1 MSRRVG
7 RCLAC
12 LAAAVLVSA
21 AGASDAYAQS
31 HPRSGYE
38 VWAADQSNSIAGQ
51 PLGTRGG
58 LIWIWDSVDIERQIA
73 GGPLATPVGCD
84 GNNSAHASPGPCDML
99 ALFPASLKEHDASG
113 RATGAT
119 LGTSVGFGRLHGLIP
134 DPQNRYFTV
143 NVFAPDGGYVGI
155 IDARRKEAVALFRVT
170 DMNVGRSVHMSFW
183 KADGSG
189 IIVAN
194 LNGKT
199 LERIDISRNPSGKIM
214 QASFNRSA
222 SLGLGK
228 GMLVAGSATVFLGR
242 NHHNRQML
250 GRLTGQY
257 ARADFGN
264 LTGNGECKENGCL
277 DGPDATLG
285 GRPNNVVICPIPS
298 ALDKAY
304 VTLGGGGLIVADLD
318 ATPMSIVGEYGNQVI
333 NGAGCAGAQSGD
345 QIWLN
350 AGVSASAA
358 GFNQSAFT
366 LYVLSDSAFGLTP
379 SAPNLPLP
387 QTAFKDPTNTSHL
400 GNTDGAEAANLTG
413 QIPGVTTRRDAHGAA
428 TTVDGVYVHNT
439 DRVRNVVEVFDTRTI
454 GARHTYDLTSADGQ
468 GGGAG
473 PCLATSVTDDVTLPL
488 NDPAPDLLQAT
499 PDGKY
504 MAVAFRGP
512 APVTVNHSAQGS
524 CPGVGIV
531 ELAPGGGSGRLVA
544 VLRTTNTIDNAA
556 TTSPGGVNYTGRE
569 RSDVHGASVIAK

>member
-1 MSRRVG
+1 
-7 RCLAC
+7 
-12 LAAAVLVSA
+12 
-21 AGASDAYAQS
+21 
-31 HPRSGYE
+31 
-38 VWAADQSNSIAGQ
+38 
-51 PLGTRGG
+51 
-58 LIWIWDSVDIERQIA
+58 
-73 GGPLATPVGCD
+73 
-84 GNNSAHASPGPCDML
+84 
-99 ALFPASLKEHDASG
+99 
-113 RATGAT
+113 
-119 LGTSVGFGRLHGLIP
+119 LHGLIP

-155 IDARRKEAVALFRVT
+155 IDARRKEAIVLFRVT

-199 LERIDISRNPSGKIM
+199 LERIDIARNPSGKIM

-228 GMLVAGSATVFLGR
+228 NMVVGAGATVFLGR
-242 NHHNRQML
+242 NHHNRPML
-250 GRLTGQY
+250 GRLTGTY
-257 ARADFGN
+257 MDADFGN

-277 DGPDATLG
+277 DGPDAALG
-285 GRPNNVVICPIPS
+285 GRPNNLVICPIPS
-298 ALDKAY
+298 TLDKAY
-304 VTLGGGGLIVADLD
+304 VTLGGGGLVVADLD
-318 ATPMSIVGEYGNQVI
+318 ATPMTIVGEYGNQVI

-366 LYVLSDSAFGLTP
+366 LYVLSDSAFGTTP
-379 SAPNLPLP
+379 NAPNLPLP

-400 GNTDGAEAANLTG
+400 GNTDGAAAANLTG
-413 QIPGVTTRRDAHGAA
+413 QVPGITTRRDAHGAA

-439 DRVRNVVEVFDTRTI
+439 DRIQNVVEVFDTRTI
-454 GARHTYDLTSADGQ
+454 GARHAYDLTSADGQ
-468 GGGAG
+468 GGGSG
-473 PCLATSVTDDVTLPL
+473 PCLAASVTDDAALPL
-488 NDPAPDLLQAT
+488 NDAAPDLLQAT
-499 PDGKY
+499 PDGRF
-504 MAVAFRGP
+504 MAIAFRGP

-531 ELAPGGGSGRLVA
+531 ELTPGGGSGRLVA
-544 VLRTTNTIDNAA
+544 VLRTTNTVDDAG
-556 TTSPGGVNYTGRE
+556 TTSPGGVNYAGRE